1 MPTPETQK
9 HTPELDEQSYYDR
22 DLLRE
27 QMTTLRKEA
36 AQRAKLEKAI
46 ETKFHEESAQ
56 LNADT
61 EKKLQAIK
69 DRCTTQIV
77 SLNACLLYTS
87 PSPRDS

>member
-9 HTPELDEQSYYDR
+9 HTPELDERSYYDR

-56 LNADT
+56 LNVNT
-61 EKKLQAIK
+61 EEKIQAIK
-69 DRCTTQIV
+69 DRCTTDCFTQ
-77 SLNACLLYTS
+77 C
-87 PSPRDS
+87 

>member
-36 AQRAKLEKAI
+36 AQRTKLEKAI
-46 ETKFHEESAQ
+46 ETKFHEESAP
-56 LNADT
+56 T
-61 EKKLQAIK
+61 ECRHRKKTPGNQRPLY
-69 DRCTTQIV
+69 DPDCFTQ
-77 SLNACLLYTS
+77 C
-87 PSPRDS
+87 

>member
-36 AQRAKLEKAI
+36 AERN
-46 ETKFHEESAQ
+46 S
-56 LNADT
+56 
-61 EKKLQAIK
+61 KK
-69 DRCTTQIV
+69 
-77 SLNACLLYTS
+77 
-87 PSPRDS
+87 